1 MNLNLLQDNTT
12 RDVLKKIEPL
22 VQKVLALESETKNLG
37 WEDFPRKTQEFYE
50 RLDRGQTL
58 DDLLP
63 EAFALCCEAD
73 WRVLGKRPYPCQIQ
87 AGIVL
92 HKGMLAEM
100 KTGEGKTLTATMP
113 LYLNALARKG
123 AHLYTSNA
131 YLAKRDSEEMAPV
144 YELLGIKTHL
154 VTDAHT
160 ATMEDFT
167 SGITYLNSDQ
177 GGFAFLMGVKDADG
191 TTVQLAPSQL
201 YFALL
206 DEVDSVLID
215 RSNTPLVVTYA
226 AQSAKT
232 TAEKLTR
239 QSEEDDQFVRMLHH
253 ADEFARGLQT
263 KVLDRHEEPS
273 NYDPDDYD
281 LCVIPAENSLW
292 LTSRGYRKQ
301 LTAIDTF
308 LFRESEQKK
317 TDKENT
323 RLLLESMILNALKAR
338 HLYQKDRDYL
348 VQGDKIVLLDK
359 NTGRALPNNVLGDN
373 LHAALQAKEGLPCE
387 QQQQDQGRIHTPGFY
402 SMYHK
407 LCAMT
412 GTAGVGTL
420 SEKELQEVYGLTT
433 VQIPTNKPI
442 QRVDHPVVIYA
453 TKAEKY
459 AAAVDAVRQAHAQGR
474 PVLLGVTSIPEG
486 NDVSAMLT
494 EAGIP
499 HKLLTAQNEA
509 DEAKIVAETGRLGA
523 VTVATDMA
531 GRGTDILL
539 GGTAEEYRAAA
550 MNDPE
555 QGSTTLTIRKVMR
568 YYYGG
573 PLIPQEFYNAFFEN
587 NRFKKDK
594 LPRKNGLEWVL
605 DNYPVP
611 FLYPPSKLCQQKDP
625 VYAEAA
631 AALEQIVLDA
641 VSQEK
646 GTAVYRGVHK
656 EQMRVREK
664 TRPTSQETM
673 AAPAAGGLALDHL
686 FHLEMQ
692 RRIFRGVARLIIRA
706 YTRFNYDVVPGQ
718 HGDDLTHGIANITV
732 LMQDVAPF
740 VLQFGGETIQELFI
754 KNTMGKQVQE
764 KNFRTLLEAGLHT
777 SFIWEAICAGLCDKL
792 SISREEAEADLAVCV
807 DEWCRIQ
814 EEKLWEE
821 TLRSAYHAIEFY
833 QKQRAGIRYGTK
845 ETAFLVEL
853 EDIINQI
860 PLVSFDVY
868 QQLREKYK
876 AVQPQAAKAYAA
888 ARREILNAGGLL
900 VLGTGLHESRRIDD
914 QLRGRAGRQGDP
926 GESRFF
932 TSLEDEIFVK
942 YGDEDNNRSIARKL
956 QKLGMPYTETEKFG
970 PLTARQNV
978 KTSMDFTT
986 RKQRRLFQH
995 CYDQLFIRY
1004 RKLMHAMF
1012 TPTELLEMLY
1022 DDQYAVLDRFA
1033 QQSDAVLAELPKW
1046 GLKEV
1051 IDPDTLCERLRA
1063 GKNEWQKVLKYLES
1077 PACRSVYGDLRGVS
1091 FTDWLNQKLGGPG
1104 QSPLS
1109 LFKAYMP
1116 KDSIEYAAYMERQWE
1131 KFRISYEDICQDLR
1145 DKYRFDMSDDQE
1157 TRMRNE
1163 LLARTALNFDLPPLM
1178 LFGIRMLDCFPPEKP
1193 SLLPFAELGMQVV
1206 KSRFSEVA
1214 WLQETGHA
1222 LIDELFVRYGQ
1233 YGKKPDTRQGA
1244 LQALQLLAPDDPAEM
1259 HKEHCHERLNLLC
1272 QALLRLQY
1280 ALTGT
1285 NFHSMAEEDLRRRK
1299 QVSYAPWQDASFAQV
1314 KDIGT
1319 RGWIPVYESLYDTFR
1334 KGGKPFKAGTHY
1346 IPLWT
1351 PNRVF
1356 EICYKLWKEG
1366 YTDERIVSIACL
1378 LPNAPLDYSL
1388 FLYLWLGIGDIGSA
1402 AVSLAAAALYDP
1414 YDLTT
1419 APSLYMRYSGLPL
1432 DAPPCSCENPYK
1444 DI

>member
-1 MNLNLLQDNTT
+1 
-12 RDVLKKIEPL
+12 
-22 VQKVLALESETKNLG
+22 
-37 WEDFPRKTQEFYE
+37 
-50 RLDRGQTL
+50 
-58 DDLLP
+58 
-63 EAFALCCEAD
+63 
-73 WRVLGKRPYPCQIQ
+73 
-87 AGIVL
+87 
-92 HKGMLAEM
+92 
-100 KTGEGKTLTATMP
+100 
-113 LYLNALARKG
+113 
-123 AHLYTSNA
+123 
-131 YLAKRDSEEMAPV
+131 
-144 YELLGIKTHL
+144 
-154 VTDAHT
+154 
-160 ATMEDFT
+160 
-167 SGITYLNSDQ
+167 
-177 GGFAFLMGVKDADG
+177 
-191 TTVQLAPSQL
+191 
-201 YFALL
+201 
-206 DEVDSVLID
+206 
-215 RSNTPLVVTYA
+215 
-226 AQSAKT
+226 
-232 TAEKLTR
+232 
-239 QSEEDDQFVRMLHH
+239 
-253 ADEFARGLQT
+253 
-263 KVLDRHEEPS
+263 
-273 NYDPDDYD
+273 
-281 LCVIPAENSLW
+281 
-292 LTSRGYRKQ
+292 
-301 LTAIDTF
+301 
-308 LFRESEQKK
+308 
-317 TDKENT
+317 
-323 RLLLESMILNALKAR
+323 
-338 HLYQKDRDYL
+338 
-348 VQGDKIVLLDK
+348 
-359 NTGRALPNNVLGDN
+359 
-373 LHAALQAKEGLPCE
+373 
-387 QQQQDQGRIHTPGFY
+387 
-402 SMYHK
+402 
-407 LCAMT
+407 
-412 GTAGVGTL
+412 
-420 SEKELQEVYGLTT
+420 
-433 VQIPTNKPI
+433 
-442 QRVDHPVVIYA
+442 
-453 TKAEKY
+453 
-459 AAAVDAVRQAHAQGR
+459 
-474 PVLLGVTSIPEG
+474 
-486 NDVSAMLT
+486 
-494 EAGIP
+494 
-499 HKLLTAQNEA
+499 
-509 DEAKIVAETGRLGA
+509 
-523 VTVATDMA
+523 
-531 GRGTDILL
+531 
-539 GGTAEEYRAAA
+539 
-550 MNDPE
+550 
-555 QGSTTLTIRKVMR
+555 
-568 YYYGG
+568 
-573 PLIPQEFYNAFFEN
+573 
-587 NRFKKDK
+587 
-594 LPRKNGLEWVL
+594 
-605 DNYPVP
+605 
-611 FLYPPSKLCQQKDP
+611 
-625 VYAEAA
+625 
-631 AALEQIVLDA
+631 
-641 VSQEK
+641 
-646 GTAVYRGVHK
+646 
-656 EQMRVREK
+656 
-664 TRPTSQETM
+664 
-673 AAPAAGGLALDHL
+673 
-686 FHLEMQ
+686 
-692 RRIFRGVARLIIRA
+692 
-706 YTRFNYDVVPGQ
+706 
-718 HGDDLTHGIANITV
+718 
-732 LMQDVAPF
+732 
-740 VLQFGGETIQELFI
+740 
-754 KNTMGKQVQE
+754 
-764 KNFRTLLEAGLHT
+764 
-777 SFIWEAICAGLCDKL
+777 
-792 SISREEAEADLAVCV
+792 
-807 DEWCRIQ
+807 
-814 EEKLWEE
+814 
-821 TLRSAYHAIEFY
+821 
-833 QKQRAGIRYGTK
+833 
-845 ETAFLVEL
+845 
-853 EDIINQI
+853 
-860 PLVSFDVY
+860 
-868 QQLREKYK
+868 
-876 AVQPQAAKAYAA
+876 
-888 ARREILNAGGLL
+888 
-900 VLGTGLHESRRIDD
+900 
-914 QLRGRAGRQGDP
+914 
-926 GESRFF
+926 
-932 TSLEDEIFVK
+932 
-942 YGDEDNNRSIARKL
+942 
-956 QKLGMPYTETEKFG
+956 MPYTETEKFA

-1163 LLARTALNFDLPPLM
+1163 LLARTALNFDLPLLL

-1388 FLYLWLGIGDIGSA
+1388 FLYLWLGIGDIESA